1 MTELTFQER
10 LQNDL
15 DKIRNWENGKI
26 NHLRLGMGVKT
37 DGVVT
42 LEKIVLVELENN
54 KMLVKFYSTDSY
66 KLTDTIT
73 LTKQPAIYIS
83 TYEDAERKHE
93 GGDKLILRITGTSN
107 LRIRRGKSFKKNV
120 EFTLD
125 EYMKTAL
132 KAMKNKAKKIGL
144 KEDLIDERG
153 LKNDYA
159 DGEYLYRD
167 SQPVSGLV
175 VVDTKRNEVVSGE
188 GGSKRRTRKH
198 GRKHKKQ
205 THKKSS
211 RKNKTRR
218 QKRRTGRK
226 LAKKSRKHRR
236 RH

>member
-211 RKNKTRR
+211 RK
-218 QKRRTGRK
+218 
-226 LAKKSRKHRR
+226 
-236 RH
+236 